1 MKRACW
7 MDAIRDEI
15 IGRPDAKLDV
25 DHDAII
31 ADIASL
37 KRDLSALTGHIKS
50 GADGAA
56 RNVIGQ
62 LSDKAVRFCDK
73 VEAQNKR
80 AETAVRRRVDE
91 QPVIRLLIAFVLVLP
106 GSRLL
111 SRRTS

>member
-15 IGRPDAKLDV
+15 IRRPDAKPDV

-37 KRDLSALTGHIKS
+37 KRDLCALTGHIKS
-50 GADGAA
+50 GADGAG

-62 LSDKAVRFCDK
+62 LSDEAVQFYDK
-73 VEAQNKR
+73 VEAQDKR

-91 QPVIRLLIAFVLVLP
+91 QPVISLLIAFALGLL

-111 SRRTS
+111 SR